1 MSEWADEP
9 IVSTLKPDLLTQD
22 GSARLEAALAELLT
36 DTPEHL
42 IPRDVAERVAV
53 HAL

>member
-1 MSEWADEP
+1 M
-9 IVSTLKPDLLTQD
+9 LKPELLTQY
-22 GSARLEAALAELLT
+22 GSARLEAALAELMQ

-42 IPRDVAERVAV
+42 IPETIAERVAP